1 MEEEQF
7 VTMDEFCTKSTEF
20 LNNNPGLT
28 LHQAIEMTATW
39 MDNNG
44 WELSF
49 PVAQQVD
56 ESYFGG
62 YGNCW
67 WAAYAFDPV
76 GSRFNL
82 EQESEDGVEAFNCE
96 IVATYGLTCQCALTR
111 VE

>member
-1 MEEEQF
+1 MEEQF
-7 VTMDEFCTKSTEF
+7 VTMDEFCAKSTEF

-28 LHQAIEMTATW
+28 LHQALEMTTAW
-39 MDNNG
+39 MKNNG
-44 WELSF
+44 RELTFST
-49 PVAQQVD
+49 AQDVD
-56 ESYFGG
+56 EFYFGG

-96 IVATYGLTCQCALTR
+96 IVATFGLTCQCALTR